1 MRISRAGSPGWVRFA
16 RVGVRGS
23 RWVVGGL
30 AVALVGLLVA
40 IGLVATSRGTVD
52 EELGAAQREV
62 ADAAGAEA
70 VAFLT
75 VDHRDMDPLID
86 AVLDGATGDFAEQ
99 YESQRE
105 RLTSEAVR
113 TEATSSG
120 EVVALG
126 VGDLD
131 DDSAT
136 VLVAAN
142 STVTNTST
150 GREGEVRYYRL
161 RLELV
166 RAGDRWLTSNVE
178 FVR

>member
-1 MRISRAGSPGWVRFA
+1 MGA
-16 RVGVRGS
+16 RGS
-23 RWVVGGL
+23 RWVIGGL
-30 AVALVGLLVA
+30 AVLLVGLLVA
-40 IGLVATSRGTVD
+40 IVMTATSRESAD
-52 EELGAAQREV
+52 EELTAAQQEV
-62 ADAAGAEA
+62 AEAARTEA

-75 VDHRDMDPLID
+75 VDHADMEPVID
-86 AVLDGATGDFAEQ
+86 AVLAGATGDFAEQ

-105 RLTSEAVR
+105 KLTREAIR
-113 TEATSSG
+113 TEATSTA

-150 GREGEVRYYRL
+150 GSEGQVRYYRL
-161 RLELV
+161 RLDLV
-166 RAGDRWLTSNVE
+166 REGERWLTSDVQ

>member
-1 MRISRAGSPGWVRFA
+1 MA
-16 RVGVRGS
+16 
-23 RWVVGGL
+23 GGL
-30 AVALVGLLVA
+30 VLVLLALLVA
-40 IGLVATSRGTVD
+40 TALVVTGGD
-52 EELGAAQREV
+52 EADGELTAAQRDV
-62 ADAAGAEA
+62 AGAARTEA
-70 VAFLT
+70 LAFLT

-99 YESQRE
+99 YASQRE
-105 RLTSEAVR
+105 TLTREAVR
-113 TEATSSG
+113 TEATSSP

-126 VGDLD
+126 VGDQD

-142 STVTNTST
+142 STVTNTGT
-150 GREGEVRYYRL
+150 TDEGQVRYYRL

-166 RAGDRWLTSNVE
+166 REDGRWLTDDLR